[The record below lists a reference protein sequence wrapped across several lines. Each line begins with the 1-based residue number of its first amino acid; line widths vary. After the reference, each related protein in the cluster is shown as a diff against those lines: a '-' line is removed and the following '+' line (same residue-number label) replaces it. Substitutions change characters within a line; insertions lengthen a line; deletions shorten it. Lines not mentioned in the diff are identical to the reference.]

1 MTIKIGSAAEVY
13 YDAPWAFFIYGPFG
27 SGKTSLAAQAPKP
40 LFFDIEGSGRSL
52 LNRREWAILPV
63 IRVSKFDELDD
74 MVRGVITDSKRMGAV
89 KKAKVLLTECETVVI
104 DTINVSREREL
115 DAQRKAL
122 SAGRIAVSEYEY
134 TQNNAKLT
142 LLVDFLVEELKKN
155 VIILAQVREDKDNEG
170 NTIVI
175 RPGVPPVLLTSI
187 CSIVDAVFYLSS
199 RSTIKGEAVQT
210 KRTLLTVPTES
221 KIAKNRF
228 PLPGRIQLPEE
239 NSFEPILHAIRTQ
252 REQALKYVQEQQ
264 RKVAENADSGS

>member
-13 YDAPWAFFIYGPFG
+13 YDAPWALFIYGPFG
-27 SGKTSLAAQAPKP
+27 SGKTSLAAQSTKP

-52 LNRREWAILPV
+52 LNKPEWAILPV

-74 MVRGVITDSKRMGAV
+74 TVHGKNP
-89 KKAKVLLTECETVVI
+89 KARKLLEECETVVI

-142 LLVDFLVEELKKN
+142 LLIDFLVEDLKKN

-170 NTIVI
+170 NTLVI

-187 CSIVDAVFYLSS
+187 CSLVDAVFYLSS

-210 KRTLLTVPTES
+210 TRTLLTVPTES

-228 PLPGRIQLPEE
+228 PLPGRIKLPEE

-252 REQALKYVQEQQ
+252 REKALKYVQEQQ
-264 RKVAENADSGS
+264 RKVAENAGT